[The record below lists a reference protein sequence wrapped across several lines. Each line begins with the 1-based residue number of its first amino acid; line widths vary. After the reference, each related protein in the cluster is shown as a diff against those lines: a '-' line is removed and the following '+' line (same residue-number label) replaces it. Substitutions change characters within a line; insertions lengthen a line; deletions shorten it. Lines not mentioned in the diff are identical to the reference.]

1 MYRNPYVFIHICI
14 YVCACVLIYVG
25 VCMWP
30 LTPHPVLGARLLLLT
45 TTLRVHVVYV
55 YVHTCINTCECVR
68 VSVCV
73 GICATSY
80 ARCSFDCYCIEQGI
94 YTPGTLLFFKKNKLH
109 APYFIFILNTLHAL
123 CIECIYIPKKKIVE
137 VVYCMECIYTRIINC
152 SNTYIHV
159 DIEICG
165 CACVYHTVFGTVLS
179 YDNLAILLL
188 LVEFG
193 GKLYF

>member
-1 MYRNPYVFIHICI
+1 MYIHTMYRNPYVFIHICI

-123 CIECIYIPKKKIVE
+123 CIECIYIPKKKQF
-137 VVYCMECIYTRIINC
+137 CCDCILHGV
-152 SNTYIHV
+152 YIHSTNKLLIKYINTCTYRNMWV
-159 DIEICG
+159 
-165 CACVYHTVFGTVLS
+165 CVCVSHCFRYCVVLW
-179 YDNLAILLL
+179 
-188 LVEFG
+188 
-193 GKLYF
+193 